1 MLKNMLHC
9 FINNNNPQGAV
20 AELYS
25 LKSVTI
31 SIYMDVIRFT
41 IQYSKISAKWQPK
54 RNPPQQKQ
62 LNTQP
67 TR

>member
-1 MLKNMLHC
+1 MADC
-9 FINNNNPQGAV
+9 TINNNSPQGAV

-31 SIYMDVIRFT
+31 TIKIDTIYLI
-41 IQYSKISAKWQPK
+41 IQNSKVSAKWQPK